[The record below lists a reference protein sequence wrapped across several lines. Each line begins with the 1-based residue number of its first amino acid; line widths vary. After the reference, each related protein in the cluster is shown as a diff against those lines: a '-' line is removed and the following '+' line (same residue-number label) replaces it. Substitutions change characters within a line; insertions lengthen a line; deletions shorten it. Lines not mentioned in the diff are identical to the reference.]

1 MFKKIDKMN
10 MQYLVMYRSSA
21 AQAAIEAAQR
31 INQQLRKGGPKSPPE
46 VSPSIQKPGAHAGLG
61 MVVTEEFRVPDKMV
75 GLSKFR
81 LIVNVHWLVNF
92 YDFYEFCF
100 SLNSYINL

>member
-1 MFKKIDKMN
+1 
-10 MQYLVMYRSSA
+10 MYRSSA

-46 VSPSIQKPGAHAGLG
+46 VSPSLQKPGAHAGLG

-75 GLSKFR
+75 GLSKFH
-81 LIVNVHWLVNF
+81 LMLNVFVGL
-92 YDFYEFCF
+92 
-100 SLNSYINL
+100 